1 MGNKNRPNGRDGRV
15 VTSQVDARWTAQ
27 LELDERAGDDVSR
40 LRIDV
45 PGEFASQA
53 TAAHAAQDVLKEWRG
68 GRVTL
73 RELVLREL
81 AAAYRHLREKQKPME
96 PVAVPTT
103 YVAWDRALALW
114 ELAGWLD
121 AAEAARYR
129 QHLERAFDAAA
140 VTVKRHRLLD
150 VDPESAA

>member
-1 MGNKNRPNGRDGRV
+1 MGNKNRPGGREGRIAIN
-15 VTSQVDARWTAQ
+15 QVGDRWTAQ
-27 LELDERAGDDVSR
+27 LELDEVVAETVSR

-53 TAAHAAQDVLKEWRG
+53 TATHAAQEVLREWRG
-68 GRVTL
+68 GRLTL

-81 AAAYRHLREKQKPME
+81 AAAYRHLREKHKPME

-103 YVAWDRALALW
+103 YVTWDRAIALW
-114 ELAGWLD
+114 QLAGWLD

-129 QHLERAFDAAA
+129 QHVERAFDAAA
-140 VTVKRHRLLD
+140 TTVKRHRLLD
-150 VDPESAA
+150 VDPEPAA

>member
-1 MGNKNRPNGRDGRV
+1 MGNKNRANGREGRI
-15 VTSQVDARWTAQ
+15 VTNQVTDRWLAQ
-27 LELDERAGDDVSR
+27 LELDERIGDETTR

-53 TAAHAAQDVLKEWRG
+53 TAAHAAQDVLREWRG
-68 GRVTL
+68 GRLTL

-81 AAAYRHLREKQKPME
+81 AAAYRQLRTKHKPME

-103 YVAWDRALALW
+103 HVSWERAIALW

-121 AAEAARYR
+121 VAEAARYR

-140 VTVKRHRLLD
+140 TTVKRHKLLD
-150 VDPESAA
+150 VDPEAAS

>member
-1 MGNKNRPNGRDGRV
+1 MGHKNRPNGREGRIV
-15 VTSQVDARWTAQ
+15 ASQAGDRWIAQ
-27 LELDERAGDDVSR
+27 VELDERVGDEVSR

-53 TAAHAAQDVLKEWRG
+53 TATHAAQDVLREWRG
-68 GRVTL
+68 GRLTL

-81 AAAYRHLREKQKPME
+81 AAAYRTLRTKHKPME

-103 YVAWDRALALW
+103 YVAWDRAIALW

-121 AAEAARYR
+121 VVEALRYR

-140 VTVKRHRLLD
+140 TTVKRHRLLD